1 MAISGSKLQS
11 LLTKGEPEATFLGKV
26 TNESGETF
34 TLKKEESGSPTGGAN
49 LTRKYLGSKGS
60 KIVTHLNSGSGKVFG
75 VTTTA
80 EPL

>member
-26 TNESGETF
+26 TKECGETF
-34 TLKKEESGSPTGGAN
+34 TLKKEQPGSSTGGAN
-49 LTRKYLGSKGS
+49 LTRKYIGSKGS
-60 KIVTHLNSGSGKVFG
+60 KVVTHINNGSGKIFG